1 MKTKFRSMAA
11 AAAAFAALVLG
22 VLLFAACNRD
32 AVGTYKFSSVTAEGM
47 TVTAGEEYLGKTF
60 DENYLTVELKADG
73 TFVITMAGAATSAS
87 GKWSQEGDTIKFTSN
102 VEGIGEQTIEGTLK
116 DGTLTY
122 SQESVTYTLKK

>member
-47 TVTAGEEYLGKTF
+47 TVTAGEEYLGKMF

-73 TFVITMAGAATSAS
+73 TFVITMAEAATSAS
-87 GKWSQEGDTIKFTSN
+87 GKWSQDGDTIKFTSN